1 MWTSGTKSKTQTHEH
16 MQLQPLTFD
25 KDEKNML
32 KKRKDLQ
39 QMVLGKLNV
48 PGRRMKLDPYLKL
61 DPYTKAKS
69 KWTKDL
75 NVKPEMLELLEESL
89 GITLHDVGMKG
100 ISE

>member
-1 MWTSGTKSKTQTHEH
+1 MWTNGIKSKTQTHEH

-25 KDEKNML
+25 KDGKNRL
-32 KKRKDLQ
+32 KKGKDLQ
-39 QMVLGKLNV
+39 QMVPGKLNA
-48 PGRRMKLDPYLKL
+48 PGRRMKLDPYLS
-61 DPYTKAKS
+61 PYTKAKS

-89 GITLHDVGMKG
+89 GITLHDVDVKG